1 MKPLEVAF
9 CGPLKTVFW
18 KECDLFIKSHVLPS
32 GIMPI
37 VPTVFGEE
45 NFLAS
50 DYLLGTK
57 NDTVTAMNDS
67 TAKRM
72 NQDQATPTGTSV

>member
-1 MKPLEVAF
+1 MDEI
-9 CGPLKTVFW
+9 GISTVQ
-18 KECDLFIKSHVLPS
+18 DTAS

-37 VPTVFGEE
+37 VPTVLGEE
-45 NFLAS
+45 NLLAS
-50 DYLLGTK
+50 DYLLGNK